1 MAYQFDFSL
10 VLPCFNESE
19 HFNQSVDRIIK
30 VLDGSSFSWEIIFI
44 EDASIDTTPNLIKS
58 YIKKNSRK
66 HLSAY
71 FHDKNLGRGRSVSEG
86 IEKSQGKVVGY
97 IDIDCEIPPEY
108 IPRFISEINS
118 GHDVASGWRIYDFTL
133 KSLPRWIASKGY
145 GIVRNLVLGEVFKD
159 TEAGYKFFDRD
170 KILPVVR
177 KCHSPGWFWDTE
189 VMVKAAGAKLKIT
202 EIPVVFIRRYDKTST
217 VKLIPDTLIY
227 LKELWNFNR
236 KPSDF

>member
-19 HFNQSVDRIIK
+19 HFNQSVNRIIN

-44 EDASIDTTPNLIKS
+44 EDASTDRTSNLIRS
-58 YIKKNSRK
+58 YIKKNPRK
-66 HLSAY
+66 HLSVY
-71 FHDKNLGRGRSVSEG
+71 FHDKNSGRGRSVSEG

-118 GHDVASGWRIYDFTL
+118 GFDVASGWRIYDFTL
-133 KSLPRWIASKGY
+133 KSLPRWFASKGY
-145 GIVRNLVLGEVFKD
+145 GSVRNLVLGEIFKD

-177 KCHSPGWFWDTE
+177 KCYSPGWFWDTE
-189 VMVKAAGAKLKIT
+189 IMVKASRAKLRIT

-236 KPSDF
+236 KPPNF

>member
-10 VLPCFNESE
+10 ILPCFNESE

-44 EDASIDTTPNLIKS
+44 EDASTDTTPNLIKS

-71 FHDKNLGRGRSVSEG
+71 FHDINLGRGKSVSEG
-86 IEKSQGKVVGY
+86 IDKSQGKVVGY

-108 IPRFISEINS
+108 IPRFIESVNS
-118 GHDVASGWRIYDFTL
+118 GNDVVSGWRIYDFTV
-133 KSLPRWIASKGY
+133 KSLPRWVASKGY
-145 GIVRNLVLGEVFKD
+145 GLVRNAVLGKVFKD
-159 TEAGYKFFDRD
+159 TEAGYKFFGRN
-170 KILPVVR
+170 KILPVIR
-177 KCHSPGWFWDTE
+177 DCKSPGWFWDTE
-189 VMVKAAGAKLKIT
+189 IMVKASRAKLKII
-202 EIPVVFIRRYDKTST
+202 EIPVVFIRRFDKTST

-227 LKELWNFNR
+227 LKELWNFIR
-236 KPSDF
+236 KPPVL